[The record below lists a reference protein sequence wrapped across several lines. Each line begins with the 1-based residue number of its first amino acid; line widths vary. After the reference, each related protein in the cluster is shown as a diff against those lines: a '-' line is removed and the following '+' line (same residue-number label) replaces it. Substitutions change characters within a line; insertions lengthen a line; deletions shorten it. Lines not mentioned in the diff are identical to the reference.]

1 MLLLLFL
8 ALLPWPEL
16 PVQRW
21 IKVGRITIF
30 VLFMISSRY
39 MRLHIYHC
47 LRPAELGFLQALMLP
62 AKSTIIKGKIGPR
75 RLGHIQLE
83 LSVITDKIISL
94 VTSNCRSVGFHL
106 RTQLLCSW
114 GHCCSQ
120 WCWELGCEGPTYVSW
135 RTWSLAVL
143 PPESRK
149 YFYCH
154 VFLRQAPRSPR
165 RKAGVFWAHW
175 CQLSKEDVIQ
185 EPDKDQPDSAG
196 IRPSP
201 SGKKIFDGS
210 ENKN

>member
-8 ALLPWPEL
+8 AFLPWPEL

-83 LSVITDKIISL
+83 SSVITDKIISL

-106 RTQLLCSW
+106 ENTASLLLRTLLFSVMLRTRVWRPDLCLM
-114 GHCCSQ
+114 
-120 WCWELGCEGPTYVSW
+120 ENLEPGCIAPW
-135 RTWSLAVL
+135 IKKVL
-143 PPESRK
+143 
-149 YFYCH
+149 
-154 VFLRQAPRSPR
+154 LLPRSS
-165 RKAGVFWAHW
+165 KTGSLVSQEEGWSV
-175 CQLSKEDVIQ
+175 LSSLMPIIQ
-185 EPDKDQPDSAG
+185 RGRDPGA
-196 IRPSP
+196 R
-201 SGKKIFDGS
+201 
-210 ENKN
+210 